1 MVIYMKTIFVL
12 NPVAGKGRGL
22 DKIKEEIDQAA
33 AKLGVEAG
41 IYLTKSVG
49 DAEKFAKLV
58 CRETAE
64 KGETIKLIACGG
76 DGTVNEVL
84 NGIMGFDCASMGVL
98 PIGTGNDFVRN
109 FPEAGDF
116 LDIEAQL
123 QCETV
128 KCDVMEYTG
137 LIAGEEQTR
146 YCINMFNIGFDC
158 NVVDLTA
165 DLKKYPLLN
174 GSTAYMAAIAGV
186 LIKKKGANLRVK
198 IDGEIVQDGPIL
210 LTSIANGGFCGGGLN
225 TVPMS
230 KTDDGLMDVNI
241 IYNMSRTSFLPKFI
255 PYIKGTY
262 QEAIKNVEKYIFLR
276 PCKEV
281 VVTPLDGVMRL
292 CADGEI
298 SDAGEVTIKMLPKS
312 VNILLPKKL

>member
-1 MVIYMKTIFVL
+1 MKTIFVL
-12 NPVAGKGRGL
+12 NPAAGKGRGL
-22 DKIKEEIDQAA
+22 DKIKEEIDKAS

-41 IYLTKSVG
+41 IYVTRAVG
-49 DAEKFAKLV
+49 DAEKFAKLA
-58 CRETAE
+58 CEEASA
-64 KGETIKLIACGG
+64 KGETVKLVACGG

-84 NGIMGFDCASMGVL
+84 NGLMGYDCAALGVL

-116 LDIEAQL
+116 LNIEAQL
-123 QCETV
+123 QGDV
-128 KCDVMEYTG
+128 IKCDVMEY
-137 LIAGEEQTR
+137 AGVLDGKEQIR

-158 NVVDLTA
+158 NVVDLTD
-165 DLKKYPLLN
+165 DLKKTKILS
-174 GSTAYMAAIAGV
+174 GSAAYMAAIAGV
-186 LIKKKGANLRVK
+186 LIKKKGANLRITV
-198 IDGEIVQDGPIL
+198 DGEVVQDGPVL

-241 IYNMSRTSFLPKFI
+241 IYNMSRSSFIPKFV
-255 PYIKGTY
+255 PYIQGTY
-262 QEAIKNVEKYIFLR
+262 QEKIKNIEKYIYLK

-281 VVTPLDGVMRL
+281 VVTPLGGPMRL

-298 SDAGEVTIKMLPKS
+298 VDAQEVAIKMLPKA
-312 VNILLPKKL
+312 VNVLLPKKLD